1 MMMVVMEIIINFDV
15 WSYDTGG
22 DVMISVVDN
31 GDGGNNGGVEGDD
44 GSGDD
49 GNAW

>member
-1 MMMVVMEIIINFDV
+1 
-15 WSYDTGG
+15 
-22 DVMISVVDN
+22 MISVVDN

-44 GSGDD
+44 GSGDND